1 MPSPVG
7 HALGGIAVGW
17 GAAPRRDW
25 RAAAVLAVVAVAP
38 DLDLLVGDHRGFSHS
53 VGAACIAG
61 AIAWVITRS
70 ASAAAPLRRDRRSW
84 GAAVALAWASH
95 VLLDWMSHDTRPP
108 IGVMA
113 FWPLTRDYYRSSL
126 DVFPAVSRR
135 YWLAEFWVYNLKALL
150 VELVILGPA
159 AALVLWRRPGSG
171 NKTRTIS
178 RRAR

>member
-1 MPSPVG
+1 VPSPVG

-17 GAAPRRDW
+17 GIAPRRDW

-61 AIAWVITRS
+61 AIAWVITRR
-70 ASAAAPLRRDRRSW
+70 PRW
-84 GAAVALAWASH
+84 GAAVAIAWASH

-113 FWPLTRDYYRSSL
+113 FWPLTRDYYKSSL

-159 AALVLWRRPGSG
+159 AAIVLWRRPGSG
-171 NKTRTIS
+171 NKTRAIS

>member
-1 MPSPVG
+1 M
-7 HALGGIAVGW
+7 
-17 GAAPRRDW
+17 
-25 RAAAVLAVVAVAP
+25 LAVVAVAP

-84 GAAVALAWASH
+84 GAAVAIAWASH

-113 FWPLTRDYYRSSL
+113 FWPLTRDYYKSSL
-126 DVFPAVSRR
+126 ELFPAVSRR
-135 YWLAEFWVYNLKALL
+135 YWLAEFWIYNVKALV
-150 VELVILGPA
+150 VEFVILAPIA
-159 AALVLWRRPGSG
+159 AIVVWLTPGNRG
-171 NKTRTIS
+171 KTRTVS
-178 RRAR
+178 RTGR

>member
-1 MPSPVG
+1 VPSPVG

-61 AIAWVITRS
+61 AIAWVITRR
-70 ASAAAPLRRDRRSW
+70 PRW
-84 GAAVALAWASH
+84 GVAVALAWASH

-113 FWPLTRDYYRSSL
+113 FWPLTRDYYKSSL

-159 AALVLWRRPGSG
+159 AAIVLWRRPGSG
-171 NKTRTIS
+171 NKTRAIS

>member
-1 MPSPVG
+1 VPSPVG

-17 GAAPRRDW
+17 GIAPRRDW

-61 AIAWVITRS
+61 AIAWVITRR
-70 ASAAAPLRRDRRSW
+70 PRW
-84 GAAVALAWASH
+84 GAAVAIAWASH

-113 FWPLTRDYYRSSL
+113 FWPLTRDYYKSSL

-150 VELVILGPA
+150 VEFVILAPIA
-159 AALVLWRRPGSG
+159 AIVVWLTPRNRG
-171 NKTRTIS
+171 KTRTVS
-178 RRAR
+178 RRGR

>member
-1 MPSPVG
+1 VPSPVG

-38 DLDLLVGDHRGFSHS
+38 DLDLLIGDHRGFSHS

-61 AIAWVITRS
+61 AIAWVITRR
-70 ASAAAPLRRDRRSW
+70 PRW
-84 GAAVALAWASH
+84 GVAVALAWASH

-113 FWPLTRDYYRSSL
+113 FWPLTRDYYKASL

-135 YWLAEFWVYNLKALL
+135 YWLAEFWVYNLKALV
-150 VELVILGPA
+150 VEFVILAPI
-159 AALVLWRRPGSG
+159 AALVVRLTPGIRG
-171 NKTRTIS
+171 KTRTTGTGH
-178 RRAR
+178 

>member
-1 MPSPVG
+1 M
-7 HALGGIAVGW
+7 
-17 GAAPRRDW
+17 
-25 RAAAVLAVVAVAP
+25 LAVVAVAP

-61 AIAWVITRS
+61 AIAWVITRR
-70 ASAAAPLRRDRRSW
+70 PRW
-84 GAAVALAWASH
+84 GAAVAIAWASH

-113 FWPLTRDYYRSSL
+113 FWPLTRDYYKSSL

-150 VELVILGPA
+150 VEFVILAPIA
-159 AALVLWRRPGSG
+159 AIVVWLTPRNRG
-171 NKTRTIS
+171 KTRTVS
-178 RRAR
+178 RRGR

>member
-1 MPSPVG
+1 M
-7 HALGGIAVGW
+7 
-17 GAAPRRDW
+17 
-25 RAAAVLAVVAVAP
+25 LAVVAVAP

-61 AIAWVITRS
+61 AIAWVITRR
-70 ASAAAPLRRDRRSW
+70 PRW
-84 GAAVALAWASH
+84 GAAVAIAWASH

-113 FWPLTRDYYRSSL
+113 FWPLTRDYYKSSL

-150 VELVILGPA
+150 VELVILAPIA
-159 AALVLWRRPGSG
+159 AIVVWLTPGNRG
-171 NKTRTIS
+171 KTRTVS
-178 RRAR
+178 RRGR

>member
-17 GAAPRRDW
+17 GIAPRRDW
-25 RAAAVLAVVAVAP
+25 RAAAVLAVVAAAP

-61 AIAWVITRS
+61 AIAWVITRR
-70 ASAAAPLRRDRRSW
+70 PRW
-84 GAAVALAWASH
+84 GVAVALAWASH

-113 FWPLTRDYYRSSL
+113 FWPLTRDYYKSSL

-150 VELVILGPA
+150 VEFVILAPIA
-159 AALVLWRRPGSG
+159 AIVVWLTPRNRG
-171 NKTRTIS
+171 KTRTVS
-178 RRAR
+178 RRGR